1 MKKLFAVALA
11 GAALVGPATAAL
23 ADIPQP
29 AGADPCPA
37 GSKGRIVWHYDPVEK
52 DYDYYKLCIY
62 TGP

>member
-1 MKKLFAVALA
+1 MKKLFVSAAL
-11 GAALVGPATAAL
+11 GAALLVPGTSAL

-37 GSKGRIVWHYDPVEK
+37 GSKGVIVWHYDPQER

-62 TGP
+62 VGP